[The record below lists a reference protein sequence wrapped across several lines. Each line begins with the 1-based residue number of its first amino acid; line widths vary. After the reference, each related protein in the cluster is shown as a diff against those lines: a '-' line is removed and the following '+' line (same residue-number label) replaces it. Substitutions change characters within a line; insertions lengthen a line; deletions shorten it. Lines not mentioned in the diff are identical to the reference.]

1 MTKWVFLGLGFG
13 LGAFAGVEFV
23 KWYAKDRAET
33 QGDAV
38 ITKVFGSGYVG
49 QIATG
54 VFNGAV
60 GAVIN

>member
-1 MTKWVFLGLGFG
+1 MKWIFFGVGFG

-23 KWYAKDRAET
+23 KWYAKDKAEST
-33 QGDAV
+33 VDPV
-38 ITKVFGSGYVG
+38 ITKVFGSGYAG

-54 VFNGAV
+54 VFDSVV